1 MDIVGRMFESGVVT
15 LREGV
20 EVALVIGVL
29 LAYLRRTG
37 RDAYTRY
44 VLLGLGAAV
53 LASLF
58 GAVVIHRYGLDPENP
73 VVEGSVMFV
82 AAGLVT
88 SLLVWMWRTGR
99 SVKRRLEQRL
109 DTLVG
114 EAPTTSIQQ
123 RAALGVFAFAFLMVL
138 REGIETVL
146 FLAALSGTVG
156 GSPLY
161 NALGGGTGLLLATL
175 FGILLVRGSLHINLR
190 RFFNVTG
197 LVLLILVAKLVA
209 GGLHEFLEVG
219 ILPASAWLEEAVE
232 IFTHK
237 TTSLLILGLL
247 IALPAACMAWDWW
260 KRTSVAE
267 PSLPPQPNGA
277 AD

>member
-1 MDIVGRMFESGVVT
+1 MDILSRMFESVVVT

-29 LAYLRRTG
+29 LTYLRRSG
-37 RDAYTRY
+37 RAPYARY
-44 VLLGLGAAV
+44 VLFGLGGAI
-53 LASLF
+53 LASLV
-58 GAVVIHRYGLDPENP
+58 GAVFIQRYGLDPENP
-73 VVEGSVMFV
+73 TVEGTVMLV

-109 DTLVG
+109 DSLVG
-114 EAPTTSIQQ
+114 RASPVTIEY
-123 RAALGVFAFAFLMVL
+123 RAALGVFAFAFFMVL

-161 NALGGGTGLLLATL
+161 NAVGGSLGLLLATL
-175 FGILLVRGSLHINLR
+175 FVALLVRGSLHINLR

-197 LVLLILVAKLVA
+197 LVLLILVAKLIA

-219 ILPASAWLEEAVE
+219 ILHASPWLEHVVE
-232 IFTHK
+232 IFTHR
-237 TTSLLILGLL
+237 TVSLLILGLL
-247 IALPAACMAWDWW
+247 IAVPTLCVLWDWW
-260 KRTSVAE
+260 KRTSAE
-267 PSLPPQPNGA
+267 VSLPPQPNGA
-277 AD
+277 AH